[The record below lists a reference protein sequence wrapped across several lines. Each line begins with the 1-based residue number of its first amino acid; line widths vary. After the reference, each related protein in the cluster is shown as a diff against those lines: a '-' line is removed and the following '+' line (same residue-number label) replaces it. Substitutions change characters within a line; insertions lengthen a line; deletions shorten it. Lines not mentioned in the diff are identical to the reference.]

1 VETKQ
6 FGSVTLERSGSTG
19 LWAYV
24 MGDGECYCEVDCG
37 LRDLDAIPPERL
49 ADVISAYE
57 YAVQENER
65 KEG

>member
-1 VETKQ
+1 
-6 FGSVTLERSGSTG
+6 
-19 LWAYV
+19 